1 MSRQSNWNVRYG
13 YETGL
18 FILVSVFDI
27 VMTHRLIRTGQFRES
42 NPLAA
47 WFYDHWDFDGMIV
60 FKMIMV
66 SVVVVLTQAIAR
78 RRPAVARWLLHL
90 ATGIA
95 AAVVIYS
102 LLLLLLRSRGYV

>member
-1 MSRQSNWNVRYG
+1 MSRRSNWNVRYG

-27 VMTHRLIRTGQFRES
+27 VMTHRLIRTGRFRES

-60 FKMIMV
+60 FKMILV
-66 SVVVVLTQAIAR
+66 AVVVVLTQTIAR
-78 RRPAVARWLLHL
+78 HRPLVARALLRLATAVA
-90 ATGIA
+90 AV
-95 AAVVIYS
+95 VVIYS
-102 LLLLLLRSRGYV
+102 LLLLLRSRGYV